1 MSRLAKTMESKF
13 DLTKFDIKKFDEILA
28 RGLSQGLGNPEGKV
42 CIEAAICMTLGLPHG
57 DDPGCVS
64 SAVRSFKISLNDR
77 LWSSPKARAIGLRDL
92 GIAQLGSRDT
102 VSDTKF
108 TIRLAKKTIRTLI
121 PTLFR
126 EIFPENKSCLD
137 AALRCEIEGT
147 SAAAYAAA
155 DAASVASFAA
165 HVAAAYAAADA
176 ASVASFAAHV
186 AAAYAAAYAAAHAVA
201 DAAAYAGAAS
211 VADSA
216 AYAAEAVNADRSTKT
231 GDKYLILVAN
241 LALEVLRELNSP
253 GVALLNS

>member
-1 MSRLAKTMESKF
+1 MESKF

-137 AALRCEIEGT
+137 AALRCEIKGT
-147 SAAAYAAA
+147 S
-155 DAASVASFAA
+155 
-165 HVAAAYAAADA
+165 AAAYAAADA